1 MGNKMREKNSVLS
14 NTWVE
19 KKEETSILEK
29 WGTTREQIDKAR
41 SEVMGKDNRKQI
53 ERLVAYGFSSVE
65 IQYLEKKVRGISRDY
80 VSSSQLLDHLE
91 KALGVNKNSSDLEK
105 AYFKLKVKEMTRVG
119 TDLSLD
125 YSWYYSFI
133 DHVKP
138 LDTVVLS
145 KLEFYDFTYKDFM
158 KIKSDLLPY
167 LEKIITD
174 VEWIYNIPENL
185 SKQTKEQVKNHL
197 LQVLECSV

>member
-29 WGTTREQIDKAR
+29 WGITQEQIDKAR

-53 ERLVAYGFSSVE
+53 ERLVAYGFSSAE
-65 IQYLEKKVRGISRDY
+65 IQYLEKKVRGITTNFGVASL
-80 VSSSQLLDHLE
+80 LLDDLE

-119 TDLSLD
+119 ADPFWD
-125 YSWYYSFI
+125 HSWYYPFI

-138 LDTVVLS
+138 LDPVVLS

>member
-1 MGNKMREKNSVLS
+1 MREKNSVLS
-14 NTWVE
+14 NTWLE

-29 WGTTREQIDKAR
+29 WGITQEQIDKAR

-53 ERLVAYGFSSVE
+53 ERLVAYGFSSAD
-65 IQYLEKKVRGISRDY
+65 IQS
-80 VSSSQLLDHLE
+80 
-91 KALGVNKNSSDLEK
+91 LGVNKNSSDLEK

-119 TDLSLD
+119 ADPFWD
-125 YSWYYSFI
+125 HSWYYPFI

-138 LDTVVLS
+138 LDPVVLS

-185 SKQTKEQVKNHL
+185 SKQIKEQVKNHL